1 MKKIVGIFS
10 LVLLMSSCLN
20 DFLEIEP
27 LNTVSTEIYWKT
39 ENDVRAALNAGYV
52 PLKDAYKKG
61 FFNWYEARSDNFIGS
76 SGGTNPYQNV
86 CFNKLTAALPSCDWN
101 AWYKL
106 VSVANYA
113 IYYIPR
119 MGEVMAENR
128 RDHLLSEAY
137 FLRAY
142 AYFNLYKIW
151 GDVPLVS
158 QPVLK
163 KSDVYKPVRSSKES
177 IMELIK
183 GDLSEAARLVDDSE
197 TELYIYS
204 PGALYALCTE
214 VAMWNGD
221 YDGAIG
227 YSQRLYDLNVYTLE
241 GTDFK
246 KVCADPKTTD
256 NIWTLKWS
264 YVLDGAN
271 SIVTTY
277 VNSGNLLVPTKE
289 ILEKWKE
296 WGGADDVRRPATLDT
311 TKITAYR
318 DNHIVRMPVGCQI
331 WKWSPGE
338 RLGETAYRD
347 CYIPIYRLAD
357 IVLLRAEA
365 LNRKGDYQGAI
376 DEMNKVR
383 RRAGL
388 AERLLSDYTVSG
400 GGVDWLRIE
409 DDILQ
414 ERQFELYGEGKRWS
428 DLMRTGRLE
437 SVMNAF
443 YDGYI
448 TTYGGRGFIRYT
460 EEWQRYWP
468 VSQDIL
474 NENDKLVQ
482 TGNY

>member
-1 MKKIVGIFS
+1 MKKIAVIFS

-39 ENDVRAALNAGYV
+39 ESDVRAALNAAYV
-52 PLKDAYKKG
+52 PLKDAYKIG
-61 FFNWYEARSDNFIGS
+61 YLNWYEARSDNFIGS

-86 CFNKLTAALPSCDWN
+86 CFNKLTAALPSCNWN
-101 AWYKL
+101 NWYKMI
-106 VSVANYA
+106 SVANYA
-113 IYYIPR
+113 IYYIPK
-119 MGEVMAENR
+119 MDNVMAENTR
-128 RDHLLSEAY
+128 NHLLSEAY

-142 AYFNLYKIW
+142 AYFNLYRIW
-151 GDVPLVS
+151 GDVPLIS
-158 QPVLK
+158 NPVLK
-163 KSDVYKPVRSSKES
+163 KSDVYKPERATKEK
-177 IMELIK
+177 IMELVN
-183 GDLSEAARLVDDSE
+183 GDLISATKLVDNSQ
-197 TELYIYS
+197 TELYLYS

-214 VAMWNGD
+214 VAMWNHD
-221 YDGAIG
+221 YDGAID

-241 GTDFK
+241 GTDFL
-246 KVCADPKTTD
+246 KVCADPQTTD

-271 SIVTTY
+271 NIVTTY

-289 ILEKWKE
+289 IIEKWQA
-296 WGGADDVRRPATLDT
+296 WGGDEDIRLTATLDP
-311 TKITAYR
+311 TKITSYR
-318 DNHIVRMPVGCQI
+318 DNHIIRMPVGCQM

-338 RLGETAYRD
+338 RLGETSYRE

-365 LNRKGDYQGAI
+365 LNRKGEYQDAI
-376 DEMNKVR
+376 IEMNKVR

-388 AERLLSDYTVSG
+388 SEKTLSDYTG
-400 GGVDWLRIE
+400 ANGVDWVKIE

-414 ERQFELYGEGKRWS
+414 ERQFELFGEGKRWF

-437 SVMNAF
+437 SVMNTF

-448 TTYGGRGFIRYT
+448 TTYGGQEFIKYT
-460 EEWQRYWP
+460 EDWQKYWP

-474 NENDKLVQ
+474 NENEKLVQ